1 MYKLSVIKKIL
12 EQNLFTN
19 ILTTSYYI
27 VNLNMLFK
35 TVLPKIRVIN
45 INFLFLFFFFC
56 HSLHFFFL
64 YYSICTDI
72 H

>member
-35 TVLPKIRVIN
+35 TVLPKIRVVN
-45 INFLFLFFFFC
+45 INFLFFFFFC
-56 HSLHFFFL
+56 RSHTNDASFFFSLLFNL
-64 YYSICTDI
+64 Y
-72 H
+72 